1 MVEGGIYIWLL
12 PLGRTV
18 VGFMIGAFLAIMGG
32 WLATNFNQLA
42 GYSWDL
48 NVHRNIYFVSIGLGA
63 GSGAYV
69 GWMNLTS
76 RWYLVGTSLLLALLG
91 GVAGTY
97 LGLVYGQNIDPTD
110 LGQRATVV
118 NATHWGAVFGG
129 ILVASGLGLFNEF
142 RNKGR

>member
-1 MVEGGIYIWLL
+1 MIDGGIYFWLL
-12 PLGRTV
+12 PFGRTV
-18 VGFMIGAFLAIMGG
+18 AGFMIGLFLTVMGG
-32 WLATNFNQLA
+32 WLATNFNQLV
-42 GYSWDL
+42 GYSWDIDF
-48 NVHRNIYFVSIGLGA
+48 HRNIYFVSIGLGA
-63 GSGAYV
+63 GLGAYLA
-69 GWMNLTS
+69 WMNLTS

-97 LGLVYGQNIDPTD
+97 LGLVYGQTIDPTD

>member
-76 RWYLVGTSLLLALLG
+76 RWYLIGASVLLVLLG

-97 LGLVYGQNIDPTD
+97 IGAVYGQNIDATY
-110 LGQRATVV
+110 LGRQATIV
-118 NATHWGAVFGG
+118 NTSHWGAAIGA
-129 ILVASGLGLFNEF
+129 ILVSTALGLFNEIKT
-142 RNKGR
+142 KGR